1 MAHITAALIKE
12 LQQRTGAGIKDCE
25 QALLEA
31 DGNLDLAA
39 AALMSAVA
47 GEAKAAAASFYTNQF
62 LVAMPGLE
70 DENFSHTVTLLCE
83 HNDKGALGLVINRPT
98 DLSLRDMLDHM
109 ELAHGQLSGNPI
121 VHWGGP
127 VQPERG
133 FVVHSTPGGWESSLQ
148 ISDGLFITTSRDV
161 LTAIGQGK
169 GPREFFVALGYAG
182 WTAGQLEGEILHN
195 SWLNT
200 PADRAIL
207 FTMPA
212 EERWQAATR
221 LLGVDVIQLTG
232 QAGHA

>member
-1 MAHITAALIKE
+1 MAHVDPSAPKSE
-12 LQQRTGAGIKDCE
+12 GAIY
-25 QALLEA
+25 
-31 DGNLDLAA
+31 
-39 AALMSAVA
+39 
-47 GEAKAAAASFYTNQF
+47 YTNQF

-109 ELAHGQLSGNPI
+109 ELQHGSLEGNPI

-133 FVVHSTPGGWESSLQ
+133 FVVHTGPNTWESSLQ
-148 ISDGLFITTSRDV
+148 IAENLYITTSRDV
-161 LTAIGQGK
+161 LTAIGQGR

-182 WTAGQLEGEILHN
+182 WQAGQLEGEILHN

-212 EERWQAATR
+212 EQRWQAATK

>member
-1 MAHITAALIKE
+1 MAQLDPSAPKSEGAL
-12 LQQRTGAGIKDCE
+12 
-25 QALLEA
+25 
-31 DGNLDLAA
+31 
-39 AALMSAVA
+39 SY
-47 GEAKAAAASFYTNQF
+47 SNQF

-98 DLSLRDMLDHM
+98 DLSVRDMLDHM
-109 ELAHGQLSGNPI
+109 ELQHGSLIGNPI

-133 FVVHSTPGGWESSLQ
+133 FVVHSGPNTWESSLE
-148 ISDGLFITTSRDV
+148 IAENLYITTSRDV
-161 LTAIGQGK
+161 LTAIGLGR
-169 GPREFFVALGYAG
+169 GPREYFVALGYAG
-182 WTAGQLEGEILHN
+182 WQAGQLEGEILHN

-207 FTMPA
+207 FTLPA
-212 EERWQAATR
+212 EDRWQAATR
-221 LLGVDVIQLTG
+221 LLGVDVMQLTG